1 MSSDG
6 RLTAGST
13 SSSNSSSSPDSSA
26 APDSCDESSEVSLAE
41 HDDVFAAEQSSSEEV
56 DGPVD
61 QFADLRCVTK
71 QIKPLGKKVA
81 STFVFWDTC
90 CCVGPRSFCQVHR
103 KHSALLDVS
112 SLEQARCHYC
122 TATDHGKKCL
132 GKALKQVYGADCIAY
147 YGIVAEQHA
156 SSSRRWERTWHWH
169 AVLKLSRRVKWKAVA
184 KNLRER
190 GIYGRLAL
198 PQFHADIWRILRYV
212 LCPSLKKSHS
222 ELDDDPYFSSTFPL
236 EQMESKMR
244 KFSSASFRPS
254 DMFNAL
260 RSLRPRLTSYQELIA
275 WAAQQRQ
282 RGNGKFQEF
291 MARQGPKMQPLFLS
305 WQTMLTETS
314 TPRQREHRLRLWA
327 AASQEACVC
336 YEPSRLREALDN
348 LLEHHGKSAGRFA
361 FCILRLLKL
370 GTAAKN
376 NNLLLYGESNSGKT
390 GLTRPLMH
398 IFENRTFLRPN
409 KGDTFPLMGLEQ
421 HLITVFQDWRLSSSP
436 IPWDT
441 LLLLLEGESVT
452 AAVKGAGSV
461 LVHSPPPV
469 ITTCQ
474 AKVQPRTAKGE
485 IDEAERLAFHNRFQL
500 RWHFKY
506 ALPQEQ
512 RDNKLKLCYRCKG
525 CYSRWINDNYQGYIK
540 QNPGIDSLWT
550 SRKLLRGPALWRA
563 RRLCRKHQVRMFVR
577 VRNLGAGLF

>member
-1 MSSDG
+1 M
-6 RLTAGST
+6 
-13 SSSNSSSSPDSSA
+13 
-26 APDSCDESSEVSLAE
+26 
-41 HDDVFAAEQSSSEEV
+41 
-56 DGPVD
+56 
-61 QFADLRCVTK
+61 
-71 QIKPLGKKVA
+71 
-81 STFVFWDTC
+81 
-90 CCVGPRSFCQVHR
+90 
-103 KHSALLDVS
+103 
-112 SLEQARCHYC
+112 
-122 TATDHGKKCL
+122 
-132 GKALKQVYGADCIAY
+132 
-147 YGIVAEQHA
+147 
-156 SSSRRWERTWHWH
+156 
-169 AVLKLSRRVKWKAVA
+169 
-184 KNLRER
+184 
-190 GIYGRLAL
+190 
-198 PQFHADIWRILRYV
+198 
-212 LCPSLKKSHS
+212 
-222 ELDDDPYFSSTFPL
+222 
-236 EQMESKMR
+236 
-244 KFSSASFRPS
+244 
-254 DMFNAL
+254 
-260 RSLRPRLTSYQELIA
+260 
-275 WAAQQRQ
+275 
-282 RGNGKFQEF
+282 
-291 MARQGPKMQPLFLS
+291 
-305 WQTMLTETS
+305 
-314 TPRQREHRLRLWA
+314 
-327 AASQEACVC
+327 C

-436 IPWDT
+436 RPWDT

-469 ITTCQ
+469 IMTCQ

-525 CYSRWINDNYQGYIK
+525 CYSRWINDNYQEYIK
-540 QNPGIDSLWT
+540 QNPGIDSELVDFEE
-550 SRKLLRGPALWRA
+550 ALA
-563 RRLCRKHQVRMFVR
+563 RTCPLESSEAVPWCRKHQVRMFVR
-577 VRNLGAGLF
+577 LRNLGAGLF